1 MLIKIKFFD
10 NTYDGD
16 NEIKKA
22 NKKMNWI
29 DLRSRKDIHI
39 EKGSFAMIPL
49 GVAMQLPEGYEA
61 HIVPRSST
69 FKNWG
74 VIQTNH
80 MGIID
85 ETYCGDTDEWC
96 MPVYATRDTD
106 IKKGDR
112 VCQFRIMEHQPDFD
126 FHVVEF
132 LNNASRGGFGSTGKS

>member
-1 MLIKIKFFD
+1 MKIRIKFFD
-10 NTYDGD
+10 DTYTGD

-22 NKKMNWI
+22 DKKQNWI
-29 DLRSRKDIHI
+29 DLRSRKTMYI
-39 EKGSFAMIPL
+39 GAGTYVMIPL

-74 VIQTNH
+74 LIQTNH

-96 MPVYATRDTD
+96 MPVYATRDTE
-106 IKKGDR
+106 IKAGDR
-112 VCQFRIMEHQPDFD
+112 VCQFRIVEHQPDFD
-126 FHVVEF
+126 FEVVDL
-132 LNNASRGGFGSTGKS
+132 LNNDSRGGFGSTGKA